1 MTYLC
6 HWFSEHVGL
15 AGDKWRSDSLGKD
28 LDSGLLVY
36 KIPLSS
42 SADREGLIKSTHEN
56 HDDTDFGRI
65 WKFLDD
71 LWNKAFSGTNGED
84 AVEHIEN
91 FLKIIDLLDLP
102 NVSYERLRLAV
113 FPILLTG
120 DAREWLMNEPQSS
133 ITTWVD
139 STNVVFENWLASKF
153 TNNMMMDPLTKNAL
167 WDYWKKGDDQKVLTK
182 EALSDLEENMEHEVA
197 EIFRIKIDIFDFET
211 PLCTTFSEFNYLLK
225 IDTDLFT
232 HDIQGDKAYE
242 E

>member
-1 MTYLC
+1 MMIPTLEEYVNKTRGDYYSGITKMMINGKATYELK
-6 HWFSEHVGL
+6 G
-15 AGDKWRSDSLGKD
+15 
-28 LDSGLLVY
+28 
-36 KIPLSS
+36 
-42 SADREGLIKSTHEN
+42 
-56 HDDTDFGRI
+56 
-65 WKFLDD
+65 KFLDD

-167 WDYWKKGDDQKVLTK
+167 WDYWKKGDDQKVLTN